1 MGYDNHIVVR
11 HAAICPVSVPVVL
24 LIVPDHAPQQQQDFP
39 AFFPPQPERI
49 QRRKGLTDLH
59 LDFKQC
65 IIQLQLYGCWFNF
78 FLDSPMASFIEAVNQ
93 KNSV

>member
-1 MGYDNHIVVR
+1 MPHDDDIIIRRLFASAV
-11 HAAICPVSVPVVL
+11 
-24 LIVPDHAPQQQQDFP
+24 LIVCVVIAYHAPQQQQHLT
-39 AFFPPQPERI
+39 AWFPPQPERI

-59 LDFKQC
+59 LDFEQR
-65 IIQLQLYGCWFNF
+65 IIQLKLYTFWFNF